1 MFERGEIPIK
11 DEGTHSNHNRQ
22 KKNLKKIKETPQN
35 DENYTFPEYLEY
47 RGKFLKQKFTKVYK
61 NIYHQ

>member
-1 MFERGEIPIK
+1 M
-11 DEGTHSNHNRQ
+11 NHNRQ
-22 KKNLKKIKETPQN
+22 KKKFKKMKETPQN

-47 RGKFLKQKFTKVYK
+47 RGKFLKQKFAKVYK